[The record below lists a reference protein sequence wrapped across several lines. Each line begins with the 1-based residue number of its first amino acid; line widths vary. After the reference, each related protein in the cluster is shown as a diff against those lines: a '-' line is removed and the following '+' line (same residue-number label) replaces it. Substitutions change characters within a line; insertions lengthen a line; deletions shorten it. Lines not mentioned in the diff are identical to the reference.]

1 MDTPRLLL
9 LLLAL
14 GRCCD
19 CCCFDPDCNIEA
31 AAARLCMACR
41 RSLLF
46 VSFSLYLYT
55 AFTSALLLFKVA
67 EEVVLP
73 TLSSS
78 SFLSDDVVVV
88 AARDASSVSSSP
100 ILLPYSFLLPF
111 FYSYSM
117 YWEKSHLSY
126 FRPNAE
132 QRFYY
137 SYHWNL

>member
-31 AAARLCMACR
+31 AAARLRMACR

-46 VSFSLYLYT
+46 VSFSLST